1 MNIFNL
7 FKSNKTLVHEC
18 NETAVINI
26 TKYMDELSNLSLDLE
41 NLYDKYEDD
50 EIICKIKL
58 RDSNEILSDIK
69 NLSIVNL
76 FYIEYIRYTDSVMYN
91 CKTNLC
97 KYNVDEWEWE
107 FNLSII
113 GSYYITLGWDF
124 IEKSV
129 GIVNNDK
136 IRKSIDYMDSCIK
149 IFRKSKY
156 FINDIPQAGINEKI
170 HKPGSYF
177 NLLDIY
183 LNNYENDKK

>member
-58 RDSNEILSDIK
+58 SDSNEILSDIK

>member
-156 FINDIPQAGINEKI
+156 FINDIPQTGINEKI

>member
-156 FINDIPQAGINEKI
+156 FINDIPLAGINEKI
-170 HKPGSYF
+170 HKTGSYF

-183 LNNYENDKK
+183 LINYENDKK